1 MKKFFIVLLTAI
13 AICGGCCCMGQPIT
27 RVCEQYSAVEQQMQQ
42 MGLVDVQCVDTLL
55 EVQLVYATHHNFMS
69 RKLYDSITHAF
80 LVPDVAEKLKTAHE
94 LLRKERL
101 DLHLVVYDA
110 ARPISVQREMWK
122 AVEGTGMEDYVSN
135 PANGRGMHNYA
146 AAVDVTLVDCTG
158 HPLPMGSEY
167 DFFGPEARVD
177 VEQGLLKSGRIT
189 QREYENRQLLR
200 RIMTQAGFLTIN
212 SEWWHFNAVKPKL
225 VAETYKVVL

>member
-1 MKKFFIVLLTAI
+1 MKNLFFVLLAAVTL
-13 AICGGCCCMGQPIT
+13 CGGCCRTEQPLT
-27 RVCEQYSAVEQQMQQ
+27 RTFDQYSAIEQQMQR

-80 LVPDVAEKLKTAHE
+80 LAPDVAEKLKTAHK

-101 DLHLVVYDA
+101 DLHLTVYDA

-122 AVEGTGMEDYVSN
+122 VVKGTDMEDYVSN
-135 PANGRGMHNYA
+135 PAEGRGMHNYA

-158 HPLPMGSEY
+158 HPLAMGSEY

-177 VEQGLLKSGRIT
+177 IEQKLLTSGRIT

-200 RIMTQAGFLTIN
+200 RVMTKAGFLTIK
-212 SEWWHFNAVKPKL
+212 SEWWHFNSVNPQL
-225 VAETYKVVL
+225 VADKYKIIE

>member
-1 MKKFFIVLLTAI
+1 MKNYFVVLLTVI
-13 AICGGCCCMGQPIT
+13 ALCGGCCRTEQIQTPAQT
-27 RVCEQYSAVEQQMQQ
+27 TKQTLQQYSAIEQQMQQ
-42 MGLVDVQCVDTLL
+42 MGLVDVQTVYPLL

-80 LVPDVAEKLKTAHE
+80 LAPDVAEKLKTAHA

-122 AVEGTGMEDYVSN
+122 VVEGTDMEDYVSN
-135 PANGRGMHNYA
+135 PAQGCGMHNYA

-167 DFFGPEARVD
+167 DFSV
-177 VEQGLLKSGRIT
+177 
-189 QREYENRQLLR
+189 LR
-200 RIMTQAGFLTIN
+200 R
-212 SEWWHFNAVKPKL
+212 
-225 VAETYKVVL
+225 VLISSKNF